1 MGFFDR
7 FRKRVKEVVDDTD
20 LDALTTEEDSEEAEQ
35 PITETI
41 SPVEE
46 EWDDLPEI
54 EVTTEEPK
62 PIEDDEWDDWDD
74 EPEPLPVA
82 TLSKKERK
90 LLEREK
96 KRKEKKKKQLAKKGY
111 DVDQVTRPDGSKVDL
126 HVMRSTTGRKLVEVE
141 QAPRKSVGKKT
152 VETDKGTEFD
162 IDLGGGVVEKG
173 GRIIKDGPVFDELL
187 EELELVMLEADMG
200 SRALAAVLV
209 ALRSEL
215 IGSRLRR
222 GADLTKVIEASLK
235 RALRSLLS
243 AGYWDF
249 NATIDQMVDAGDTP
263 VIVMMVGVNGTGKTT
278 TIGKLTKFLQGK
290 GKSVLIAAGDTY
302 RAAATEQLSVWGE
315 RNNVTVISHATADP
329 SSVIF
334 DAVNSAKA
342 KKIDVVIADTAGRLP
357 TQKNLI
363 DEITKIKRVITK
375 CHEEAPQ
382 EILLV
387 LDANTGQNAITQLKT
402 FDEALGI
409 SGLIMT
415 KLDGTAKGGVLA
427 AIAKEFPTPVRFIGV
442 GEGIDDLREF
452 NAKEYAEGMFE

>member
-1 MGFFDR
+1 MFD
-7 FRKRVKEVVDDTD
+7 FLKKLVSKTKPTKEKVKP
-20 LDALTTEEDSEEAEQ
+20 AAI
-35 PITETI
+35 PKK
-41 SPVEE
+41 
-46 EWDDLPEI
+46 
-54 EVTTEEPK
+54 PK
-62 PIEDDEWDDWDD
+62 PKVI
-74 EPEPLPVA
+74 VA
-82 TLSKKERK
+82 KPKPAAIPKKPK
-90 LLEREK
+90 PKAIVAKPKPAATPK
-96 KRKEKKKKQLAKKGY
+96 KPKPKAIVAKPKPAATPKKPKKEKKGFFSFTEKIKTGLTKTRENLSSQLTNLFQNKK
-111 DVDQVTRPDGSKVDL
+111 
-126 HVMRSTTGRKLVEVE
+126 
-141 QAPRKSVGKKT
+141 
-152 VETDKGTEFD
+152 
-162 IDLGGGVVEKG
+162 IDES
-173 GRIIKDGPVFDELL
+173 FF
-187 EELELVMLEADMG
+187 EELEIILLTADVG
-200 SRALAAVLV
+200 IQATEILIQQVRLKVKEDNVQDESKLKGILKHCLAEILMPIESP
-209 ALRSEL
+209 LK
-215 IGSRLRR
+215 IN
-222 GADLTKVIEASLK
+222 DNPPFVI
-235 RALRSLLS
+235 
-243 AGYWDF
+243 
-249 NATIDQMVDAGDTP
+249 MV
-263 VIVMMVGVNGTGKTT
+263 VGVNGTGKTT